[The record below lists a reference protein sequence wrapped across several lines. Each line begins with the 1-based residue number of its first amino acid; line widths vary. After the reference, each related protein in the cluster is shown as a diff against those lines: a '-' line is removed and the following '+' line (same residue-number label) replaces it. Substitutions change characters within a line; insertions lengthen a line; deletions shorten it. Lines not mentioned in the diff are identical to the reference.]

1 MKPEWIASSDILSEA
16 KNDFYKS
23 LFYTLVA
30 FGTQIGAETLSG
42 LYPEHNLKPISVV
55 LGGVS
60 LVSLINMLDSAFDYY
75 QAATLGL

>member
-1 MKPEWIASSDILSEA
+1 MKPEWISSSDILSEA

-30 FGTQIGAETLSG
+30 FGTQIGAESLSG
-42 LYPEHNLKPISVV
+42 FYPSYNLKPVSVV

-75 QAATLGL
+75 QAAMLGL